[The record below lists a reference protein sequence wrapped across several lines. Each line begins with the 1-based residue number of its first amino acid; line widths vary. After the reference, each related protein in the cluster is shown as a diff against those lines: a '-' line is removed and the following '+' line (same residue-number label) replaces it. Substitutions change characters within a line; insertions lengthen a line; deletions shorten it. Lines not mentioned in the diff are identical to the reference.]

1 MIISVRTAK
10 DNEKKQKFELAA
22 LIGCTICVAATM
34 VFAYLKLSNVESTA
48 NLASNRSSFLLSLL
62 TVFIMLACAFAFLIC
77 FAISLTHP
85 PLRFVNSSYSHY
97 SNIDPNV
104 NHFVENRIT
113 TFVEGEVI
121 RFESI
126 ILGISAAER
135 IIAFLAVVDF
145 FLFAMLYTVTL

>member
-1 MIISVRTAK
+1 
-10 DNEKKQKFELAA
+10 
-22 LIGCTICVAATM
+22 
-34 VFAYLKLSNVESTA
+34 
-48 NLASNRSSFLLSLL
+48 
-62 TVFIMLACAFAFLIC
+62 MLACAFAFLIC

-113 TFVEGEVI
+113 TFVEGKVI